1 MKCKTYLLKWHVTFM
16 LNLVNGEEK
25 IASLNSVRLGF
36 ELSFQLVLYIQGET
50 SEGFLCLLNYSVIKP
65 LQSNCEASHIL
76 LNVSWL
82 NDIWRTACLLICCFK
97 GSKFFRYCVYL
108 LILRLSEIRQPMP
121 SAYTFF
127 ASNCLFALKSQFCNI
142 KINNNLK
149 EKMPVKVYSI
159 TNRIPNIRLQK
170 P

>member
-1 MKCKTYLLKWHVTFM
+1 MTFEGLL
-16 LNLVNGEEK
+16 
-25 IASLNSVRLGF
+25 
-36 ELSFQLVLYIQGET
+36 
-50 SEGFLCLLNYSVIKP
+50 
-65 LQSNCEASHIL
+65 
-76 LNVSWL
+76 
-82 NDIWRTACLLICCFK
+82 ACLFAVLKEAKI
-97 GSKFFRYCVYL
+97 FRYCVYL
-108 LILRLSEIRQPMP
+108 LILRLSEIRRPVP

-159 TNRIPNIRLQK
+159 TNRIPNIRLHK